1 MFAKKI
7 LVLNLGS
14 TSTKIAVFEDG
25 VALFKESVK
34 HSTEEV
40 KMFPDIWEQYDYRKN
55 VILNVLKDKN
65 IELASI
71 CAITSRGGNTKPI
84 PSGIYIIDEK
94 MVMDMKSR
102 KYGVHPT
109 NVGCAIAFDMGKALG
124 VPVLTVD
131 PPVTDEFCKLA
142 RYSGVAILN
151 RVSSFHA
158 LNSKATAKKIAHK
171 IGKKYEEI
179 NMIVVHLGG
188 GISVSANEKGKA
200 IDVNNSLDGDG
211 PFSPERAG
219 SLPTRDL
226 VKLCFSG
233 KYTESEILQMLTGNG
248 GLVSY
253 LGTSNCQE
261 VEERINEGDE
271 KAEEVY
277 EAMAYQVSKEIGS
290 AAAVLKGDVEVIAL
304 TGSLANSER
313 FVNYIKERVSFI
325 APIHLYPGENEM
337 EALAEGTFRYLNGE
351 EHARTYE
358 LSHYIES
365 KVP

>member
-1 MFAKKI
+1 MSAKRI
-7 LVLNLGS
+7 LVFNLGS

-25 VALFKESVK
+25 AALFKESIK
-34 HSTEEV
+34 HSMEKV
-40 KMFPDIWEQYDYRKN
+40 KMFRDIWEQYDYRKN

-71 CAITSRGGNTKPI
+71 CAIASRGGNTKLI
-84 PSGIYIIDEK
+84 PSGIYIINKK
-94 MVMDMKSR
+94 MIMDMRSR

-109 NVGCAIAFDMGKALG
+109 NVGCAIAFDIGNALG
-124 VPVLTVD
+124 IPVLTVD

-142 RYSGVAILN
+142 RYSGVAIIN

-158 LNSKATAKKIAHK
+158 LNSKATAKKIAYK
-171 IGKKYEEI
+171 IGEKYEEI

-188 GISVSANEKGKA
+188 GISVSAHEKGKA

-233 KYTESEILQMLTGNG
+233 KYTENEILQMLTGKG

-261 VEERINEGDE
+261 VEERINKGDK

-277 EAMAYQVSKEIGS
+277 EAMAYRVSKEIGS
-290 AAAVLKGDVEVIAL
+290 AAAVLKGNVEVIAL

-313 FVNYIKERVSFI
+313 FVNYLNERVSFI
-325 APIHLYPGENEM
+325 APIHLCPGENEM

-351 EHARTYE
+351 ENARTYE
-358 LSHYIES
+358 LSYYIES
-365 KVP
+365 NV

>member
-1 MFAKKI
+1 MDGKI
-7 LVLNLGS
+7 QERIKNIHKNFTIVDAHFDLLIDVENKRKRGQEKVIEAEYLP
-14 TSTKIAVFEDG
+14 E
-25 VALFKESVK
+25 FKEGGV
-34 HSTEEV
+34 
-40 KMFPDIWEQYDYRKN
+40 
-55 VILNVLKDKN
+55 N
-65 IELASI
+65 IIVS
-71 CAITSRGGNTKPI
+71 S
-84 PSGIYIIDEK
+84 IYIEDHYLPE
-94 MVMDMKSR
+94 MALR
-102 KYGVHPT
+102 
-109 NVGCAIAFDMGKALG
+109 KALG
-124 VPVLTVD
+124 IPVLTVD

-365 KVP
+365 KVS